1 MSKLDFFSYSRALL
15 FIILIIS
22 INVKGRTP
30 SPSQSLQA
38 WPLPLCYLVF
48 ILFIHPRRFAF
59 FLRLLFHRYLHSKSK
74 SSSFQIYGLSS
85 LLVNLYSLGYMITN
99 LVVGIP
105 ISYCL
110 SYYSIRTNVLLM
122 MLLGVTGSWVRCLV
136 NSSFYFAFIGQY
148 VLGASFS
155 FYRGLV
161 TRISSIWFPPE
172 MRATSTAIM
181 FTCLLT
187 ADTLSIFQP
196 ISCHCLIIHK
206 LTILP
211 CQAESLFTF
220 LYWLVLLPLWVLW
233 WSSLWEKSQAILSL

>member
-1 MSKLDFFSYSRALL
+1 
-15 FIILIIS
+15 
-22 INVKGRTP
+22 
-30 SPSQSLQA
+30 
-38 WPLPLCYLVF
+38 
-48 ILFIHPRRFAF
+48 
-59 FLRLLFHRYLHSKSK
+59 
-74 SSSFQIYGLSS
+74 
-85 LLVNLYSLGYMITN
+85 MITN

-187 ADTLSIFQP
+187 ADTLSLFLP
-196 ISCHCLIIHK
+196 
-206 LTILP
+206 TYILP
-211 CQAESLFTF
+211 LSNNSQTDYPALSSRVSLYF
-220 LYWLVLLPLWVLW
+220 LILACVATLVGIVVVIFMREKPSHPV
-233 WSSLWEKSQAILSL
+233 SLTAAISRL